1 MSFLVANVT
10 GAPPI
15 WVKGEDWNIFWI
27 IIVNCVDII
36 VQIKLVL
43 PPTNS
48 TFTDSTHLSTSLSTP
63 LIMAL
68 FVT

>member
-15 WVKGEDWNIFWI
+15 WVQGEDWNIFWI
-27 IIVNCVDII
+27 IIVIGVDII

-43 PPTNS
+43 PQTN
-48 TFTDSTHLSTSLSTP
+48 STHLSTSLSTP
-63 LIMAL
+63 LTMAL